1 MHGRPVSESPRVLPP
16 VAARRWHARD
26 MDELTLLGPA
36 GDGEHLTLVDAAG
49 QRYRLAVN
57 GALRSAVRE
66 SRPAGGPDD
75 APTMSPKDIQ
85 ASLRAGATVEE
96 VSESTGVDDERI
108 RRYLGPVLAE
118 REWVVQQ
125 AQGLRVG
132 RDHEAPQLGDL
143 ALDRLATRGADIDE
157 LSWSA
162 TRRAGRPWEVTVRFV
177 AGGKERAA
185 TWSVELSSRTLEAID
200 DEARWL
206 SETDLSAPARPS
218 RFSPAPLSP
227 LTPMTTASPGLAA
240 GNAEIPAGQD
250 PQEDEADG
258 GTEALLDDLAAHRG
272 SRQDLQPELELED
285 EDAPLWGAH
294 PPASQPELA
303 RDAHVLTLPKRRKE
317 PAAPEQA
324 QPDSE
329 TSPSQPEESLRA
341 EEPTSQDSDDD
352 SKPPERRARRRDRRS
367 VPSWDEIVFGARP
380 D

>member
-1 MHGRPVSESPRVLPP
+1 
-16 VAARRWHARD
+16 

-36 GDGEHLTLVDAAG
+36 GDGEHLTLVDGAG
-49 QRYRLAVN
+49 QRYRLAVD

-66 SRPAGGPDD
+66 TRPTGGPEH
-75 APTMSPKDIQ
+75 APVMSPKEIQ
-85 ASLRAGATVEE
+85 AALRAGATVEE
-96 VSESTGVDDERI
+96 VSEETGVDDERI

-125 AQGLRVG
+125 AQVLRVG

-162 TRRAGRPWEVTVRFV
+162 TRRAGRPWEVMVRFV

-185 TWSVELSSRTLEAID
+185 TWSVELASRTLEAID

-218 RFSPAPLSP
+218 RFSPALPSSVTP
-227 LTPMTTASPGLAA
+227 LTAASAA
-240 GNAEIPAGQD
+240 RAVTGEEVPAGHGPQD
-250 PQEDEADG
+250 ERDADG

-272 SRQDLQPELELED
+272 NRQDIQPELELDD

-303 RDAHVLTLPKRRKE
+303 RDAHVLTLPKRRSE
-317 PAAPEQA
+317 PAPPEQPE
-324 QPDSE
+324 PDS
-329 TSPSQPEESLRA
+329 TPSRPEDAARSGESEG
-341 EEPTSQDSDDD
+341 EEPHDGD
-352 SKPPERRARRRDRRS
+352 KPPNRRARRRDRRS